1 MNHGVSIFRKSC
13 LVILCS
19 WFLIAICLNIFGI
32 DLYFMFD
39 IALPHNEIIF
49 RLETCRLATGFLLL
63 TVVVRYIFSLKALP
77 SLSIVFYY
85 GIFFVI
91 SACII
96 AIRDGIEIGRLNFL
110 GLVILFCILIK
121 FEINQK
127 RKDNTGRFRRDY
139 F

>member
-1 MNHGVSIFRKSC
+1 
-13 LVILCS
+13 
-19 WFLIAICLNIFGI
+19 
-32 DLYFMFD
+32 MFD